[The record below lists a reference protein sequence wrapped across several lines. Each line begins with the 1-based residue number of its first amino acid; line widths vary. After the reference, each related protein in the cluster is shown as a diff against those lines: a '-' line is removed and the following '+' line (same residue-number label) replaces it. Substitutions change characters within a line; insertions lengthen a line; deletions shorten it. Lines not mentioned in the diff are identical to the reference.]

1 VINNTLARRY
11 AKALVQIGSED
22 GLIDR
27 FRDELTAVDRVFAAN
42 ANLKAVFA
50 NPAFTAEQK
59 KEIMKD
65 LVAKVNCS
73 ELVGNFLLL
82 LVDKNRVA
90 FLDQIIHTYQT
101 LADEQSGII
110 RPVIKTAFALDDS
123 QVASIQSALEK
134 KSGKK
139 VIPQVTVDATLL
151 GGVVTQIGDTAFDSS
166 VKTQLKRIQDILQ
179 KG

>member
-27 FRDELTAVDRVFAAN
+27 FRDELTAVDRVFTAN
-42 ANLKAVFA
+42 ADLKSVFA

-65 LVAKVNCS
+65 LIAKVKCS
-73 ELVGNFLLL
+73 ELIGNFLLL

-90 FLDQIIHTYQT
+90 FLDQIVHTYET

-110 RPVIKTAFALDDS
+110 RPLIKTAFALDAG
-123 QVASIQSALEK
+123 QVSSIQSALEK

-139 VIPQVTVDATLL
+139 VIPQVTVDQSLL